1 MKCMRCGKESKWELC
16 RECKEVKHR
25 CGALISQNKKKLRNL
40 LDKNILEVENYNK
53 FILYTDNIKKNAE
66 TYMEF
71 VKEKHYTI
79 FKVITW
85 WTMLCSALL
94 SLWCITSLII
104 LYI

>member
-1 MKCMRCGKESKWELC
+1 
-16 RECKEVKHR
+16 
-25 CGALISQNKKKLRNL
+25 
-40 LDKNILEVENYNK
+40 
-53 FILYTDNIKKNAE
+53 
-66 TYMEF
+66 MEF

-104 LYI
+104 LHI